1 MMMIVVTTNLMF
13 QNLPSQWNQCMVL
26 TFQYTR
32 QYQQLRLQEK
42 GKSGIGGIKQLR
54 SGLTDLFCSAS
65 VELSNLALKVL
76 TLWQKSR
83 NRDDITFRSSE
94 TKVAQ

>member
-1 MMMIVVTTNLMF
+1 MESVHGPYF
-13 QNLPSQWNQCMVL
+13 H
-26 TFQYTR
+26 YTR
-32 QYQQLRLQEK
+32 QFQQQSPQEE

-65 VELSNLALKVL
+65 VEQSNAVL
-76 TLWQKSR
+76 TRWQKSR
-83 NRDDITFRSSE
+83 NRDDIIFRSSE